1 MSTVLQI
8 LSSSGRAARQDG
20 VSEYQGTVYLT
31 ATDSGGR
38 SENRYYVSVT
48 GEAAKVDWQEGDR
61 IMVELGLLAY
71 NHGGQWH
78 TSHSSD
84 EMEILEIGKTNK
96 QKLDEKYN

>member
-1 MSTVLQI
+1 M
-8 LSSSGRAARQDG
+8 
-20 VSEYQGTVYLT
+20 YLT
-31 ATDSGGR
+31 ATDSGGS

-48 GEAAKVDWQEGDR
+48 GDAAKVDWQEGDR

-84 EMEILEIGKTNK
+84 EMEFIEIGINN
-96 QKLDEKYN
+96 EKAE